1 MELYYILIF
10 HNIQFFTEATHDNF
24 ILQNCVSIQRLSLKR
39 YRKTRFKKKKTT
51 INSDSRMS
59 ILLDFQENII
69 TVSIEDK
76 QLFLATTW
84 KYFYRLSYWN
94 SRPVN
99 ASKCCP
105 AFL

>member
-1 MELYYILIF
+1 
-10 HNIQFFTEATHDNF
+10 
-24 ILQNCVSIQRLSLKR
+24 
-39 YRKTRFKKKKTT
+39 
-51 INSDSRMS
+51 MS